1 MSHAVRFERRDII
14 LAVGVG
20 LLAVGL
26 MPFVAP
32 AYAVVI
38 AVAVFFGI
46 KWFSGRRQ
54 RQIMSEIGRGI
65 CAECGSAVTGD
76 ECPQCGGRSD

>member
-1 MSHAVRFERRDII
+1 MVRFERRDII
-14 LAVGVG
+14 LAIGVG
-20 LLAVGL
+20 LLAIGL
-26 MPFVAP
+26 MPFIIP
-32 AYAVVI
+32 AYAVAA

-65 CAECGSAVTGD
+65 CAECGSAITGD
-76 ECPQCGGRSD
+76 ECPQCSSRSD